1 MLKSLG
7 SSCFPTHRNRA
18 LGSLQCPE
26 YSLINNPPDNSP
38 TQSAPM
44 YRHYLL
50 ATCSALIAI
59 SLGTAQAQDSKR
71 EPMVPDQGAK
81 FTPIQID
88 TTGDGWV
95 ELGKDDFQRANCD
108 EETWTWEGPLVHCTG
123 KPVGV
128 LRSKK
133 KYRNLEF
140 VGWWR
145 HLSYAGNS
153 GFFLWTP
160 DNALEGLPPNRLP
173 DAGIE
178 VQVLDTGYTE
188 QYEKSSG
195 KKATWFTT
203 HGDIFP
209 VGRSKLTPFPPLSP
223 DGSRSYP
230 KGNFSKPSP
239 EWNFYYV
246 RAING
251 EVRLWVNGHEVSGG
265 KDANPAEG
273 YLCLESEGAP
283 VEFRNIRIR
292 ELP

>member
-1 MLKSLG
+1 MCSSDFLYRVIVPSESFRSSPWLAPGRFLQGCVLAMFFFMG
-7 SSCFPTHRNRA
+7 SGISVGQEKPTA
-18 LGSLQCPE
+18 SPE
-26 YSLINNPPDNSP
+26 TKEPPV
-38 TQSAPM
+38 
-44 YRHYLL
+44 L
-50 ATCSALIAI
+50 
-59 SLGTAQAQDSKR
+59 DSGI
-71 EPMVPDQGAK
+71 E
-81 FTPIQID
+81 ID
-88 TTGDGWV
+88 TTGSGWV
-95 ELGKDDFQRANCD
+95 ELGQSDFVRANCD
-108 EETWTWEGPLVHCTG
+108 EATWTWDGPMVHCTG
-123 KPVGV
+123 KPIGV

-133 KYRNLEF
+133 SYRNVEF

-145 HLSYAGNS
+145 HLSHGGNS

-160 DNALEGLPPNRLP
+160 EDALSKLERDRLP

-178 VQVLDTGYTE
+178 VQVLDHGYTE
-188 QYEKSSG
+188 LYEKSSG

-209 VGRSKLTPFPPLSP
+209 VGRSKLKPFPPLSP
-223 DGSRSYP
+223 DGSRSFP
-230 KGNFSKPSP
+230 KANHSRPSP

-265 KDANPAEG
+265 SDANPATG

-283 VEFRNIRIR
+283 VEFRNIRLR

>member
-1 MLKSLG
+1 MRSNYLMRRAIAPWETDCLSPWSAQGRFVQGCVLCLLGFISSGVSLG
-7 SSCFPTHRNRA
+7 QEKPVVSSEAKELPV
-18 LGSLQCPE
+18 L
-26 YSLINNPPDNSP
+26 
-38 TQSAPM
+38 
-44 YRHYLL
+44 
-50 ATCSALIAI
+50 
-59 SLGTAQAQDSKR
+59 DSR
-71 EPMVPDQGAK
+71 IE
-81 FTPIQID
+81 ID
-88 TTGDGWV
+88 TTGSGWV
-95 ELGKDDFQRANCD
+95 ELGQADFVRANCD
-108 EETWTWEGPLVHCTG
+108 EATWTWDGPAVHCTG
-123 KPVGV
+123 KPIGV

-133 KYRNLEF
+133 SYRNVEF

-145 HLSYAGNS
+145 HLSHGGNS

-160 DNALEGLPPNRLP
+160 EDALSKLERDRLP

-178 VQVLDTGYTE
+178 VQVLDHGYTE
-188 QYEKSSG
+188 LYEKSSG

-223 DGSRSYP
+223 DGSRSFP
-230 KGNFSKPSP
+230 KANHSRPSP
-239 EWNFYYV
+239 NWNYYYV

-265 KDANPAEG
+265 AKANPAEG

-283 VEFRNIRIR
+283 VEFRHIRLR

>member
-1 MLKSLG
+1 MNFANLKPILTLS
-7 SSCFPTHRNRA
+7 
-18 LGSLQCPE
+18 
-26 YSLINNPPDNSP
+26 
-38 TQSAPM
+38 
-44 YRHYLL
+44 LL
-50 ATCSALIAI
+50 AGFVTTT
-59 SLGTAQAQDSKR
+59 GTSFAQENKTTS
-71 EPMVPDQGAK
+71 GAS
-81 FTPIQID
+81 TQATVILD
-88 TTGDGWV
+88 TTGSDWV
-95 ELGKDDFQRANCD
+95 ELGASDFVRANCD
-108 EETWTWEGPLVHCTG
+108 EATWTWDGPTVHCTG

-145 HLSYAGNS
+145 HLSKGGNS

-160 DNALEGLPPNRLP
+160 EDALEKLVPNRLP

-178 VQVLDTGYTE
+178 VQVLDHGYTE
-188 QYEKSSG
+188 QYETSSG

-203 HGDIFP
+203 NGDIFP
-209 VGRSKLTPFPPLSP
+209 VGRSKLKPFPPLSP
-223 DGSRSYP
+223 DGSRSFP
-230 KGNFSKPSP
+230 KSNHSLGTP

-246 RAING
+246 RAIQG

-265 KDANPAEG
+265 SGANPAEG

>member
-1 MLKSLG
+1 MMKHHKPNTTRFSATKI
-7 SSCFPTHRNRA
+7 P
-18 LGSLQCPE
+18 SLQ
-26 YSLINNPPDNSP
+26 
-38 TQSAPM
+38 Q
-44 YRHYLL
+44 LL
-50 ATCSALIAI
+50 APSLLALTLWTNI
-59 SLGTAQAQDSKR
+59 GTNQAQDLTPIATP
-71 EPMVPDQGAK
+71 EIGAASA
-81 FTPIQID
+81 FIQID
-88 TTGDGWV
+88 TTAPGWV

-108 EETWTWEGPLVHCTG
+108 EETWTWDGPLVHCTG

-145 HLSYAGNS
+145 HLSHGGNS

-160 DNALEGLPPNRLP
+160 DEALEGLVPNRLP
-173 DAGIE
+173 NAGIE
-178 VQVLDTGYTE
+178 VQVLDHGYTE

-209 VGRSKLTPFPPLSP
+209 VGKSKLKPFPPLSP
-223 DGSRSYP
+223 DGSRSFP
-230 KGNFSKPSP
+230 KGEFSKPSP
-239 EWNFYYV
+239 NWNFYYV

-265 KDANPAEG
+265 NQADPPEG
-273 YLCLESEGAP
+273 FLCLESEGAP
-283 VEFRNIRIR
+283 VEFKNIRIR